1 MKRLLILIPLIFL
14 CCFGCQQGEKVAGGD
29 IGADVQ
35 AIKDSIAEFNG
46 ALNAADIDR
55 LMLIYADNA
64 VMIPSNEPAAIGK
77 EAIRTRHQKLFE
89 ESSIFSEHREDFLIK
104 DVQTSGNLAVA
115 NFLWSYNGKLKDVE
129 EPIKTNGNEVWVLQ
143 KQPDGAWKIIYQ
155 MWSDEGLVRPPLPEL

>member
-1 MKRLLILIPLIFL
+1 MLILLVFV
-14 CCFGCQQGEKVAGGD
+14 CCLGCQQGKEVANVDVEVD
-29 IGADVQ
+29 IQ

-89 ESSIFSEHREDFLIK
+89 ESSIFSEHREDFLIN

-143 KQPDGAWKIIYQ
+143 KQPDGACKIIYQ
-155 MWSDEGLVRPPLPEL
+155 MWSNEILVYPPLPE

>member
-1 MKRLLILIPLIFL
+1 MKKLLMLILLVFV
-14 CCFGCQQGEKVAGGD
+14 CCLGCQQGKEVANVDVEVD
-29 IGADVQ
+29 IQ

-89 ESSIFSEHREDFLIK
+89 ESSIFSEHREDFLIN

-143 KQPDGAWKIIYQ
+143 KQPDGACKIIYQ
-155 MWSDEGLVRPPLPEL
+155 MWSNEILVYPPLPE